1 MKRMQL
7 KITDLNY
14 DVLKHVMY
22 YVAISSDGAKNLA
35 RVVSVWV
42 LLISESDWE
51 SYGISLPTEYTTGF
65 VYSCRLFKEVA
76 KDTDILKA
84 VTFDDIK
91 LSAIHGSFWRPS
103 GLLCTCVANANQSA
117 SDKVTD
123 VCDPQ
128 DRILLISWTGSSLI
142 SLSLVR
148 FTFFNCL
155 VASGFG
161 FFYIMFNMRVQYA
174 EMLNAT
180 HKVLKRDMFRA
191 KMV

>member
-35 RVVSVWV
+35 RVVSV
-42 LLISESDWE
+42 
-51 SYGISLPTEYTTGF
+51 
-65 VYSCRLFKEVA
+65 CRLFKEVA

-123 VCDPQ
+123 
-128 DRILLISWTGSSLI
+128 
-142 SLSLVR
+142 
-148 FTFFNCL
+148 
-155 VASGFG
+155 
-161 FFYIMFNMRVQYA
+161 YA

-191 KMV
+191 KMILMARNRAVETVNTRARKKALDSAIDECTKTCDAVDAQLQRTEQFLEMLNAVQREKLLLPACSGISKKYAS